1 MENEIK
7 KKSNGLKKGTIT
19 LLIIVAVV
27 VIFGGFIWTTY
38 NKLVT
43 TNEKVNNQWAQVE
56 TQYQRR
62 FDLIPN
68 LVNAVQGV
76 MNQEQDVFLGIAEAR
91 TRYSGASSVSEKAA
105 AAGQVESALGRL
117 LVVIEN
123 YPTLKSSDNVTDLM
137 TQLEGTENRVSVE
150 RKRYNDDVQVYNLM
164 TKRIPTSWVAGM
176 FGFSEKAYFESVE
189 GSEEAPQVNF
199 E

>member
-1 MENEIK
+1 MK
-7 KKSNGLKKGTIT
+7 KTGII
-19 LLIIVAVV
+19 LIIIAVLILGWV
-27 VIFGGFIWTTY
+27 WTSY

-43 TNEKVNNQWAQVE
+43 SNESVDSSWAQVE

-76 MNQEQDVFLGIAEAR
+76 MDQEDEIFLKIAEAR
-91 TRYSGASSVSEKAA
+91 SKYAGASTTNEKAA

-117 LVVIEN
+117 LVVMEN
-123 YPTLKSSDNVTDLM
+123 YPTLKSAETVQNLM
-137 TQLEGTENRVSVE
+137 TQLEGTENRISVA
-150 RKRYNDDVQVYNLM
+150 RTRYNDEVKMFNTRIKRVPMNL
-164 TKRIPTSWVAGM
+164 IASW
-176 FGFSEKAYFESVE
+176 FNFDEKNYFESVE
-189 GSEEAPQVNF
+189 EATAPPTVNF